1 MAPARLHLRRLSRA
15 LQPQQPPPPYGRR
28 WSIWPAA
35 TPPPSYLDAT
45 NGYLDRVFT
54 DQKLD
59 RNKLHLNTRV
69 VKKHLKK
76 VLAGILIW
84 LVVLLYFRRSRSSMR
99 SSSASAKSSTRS
111 SASVAET
118 RNLDVQPLTLV
129 ATWLGDKDRDV
140 NSFPAWLNSLAVQ
153 TVPVELIWLNFI
165 SEAAPTCLDITK
177 HAAGWKKVRQICVHR
192 DELYAYITNML
203 CTTWECT
210 TAEEKRVKEHM
221 RYLNDS
227 DDNLVLMR
235 VGASVASCQAI
246 TELSTC
252 SLSLATFSETT
263 LRQCGGRGSTR

>member
-35 TPPPSYLDAT
+35 SPPPSYLDAT

-59 RNKLHLNTRV
+59 RIKLHLNTRV
-69 VKKHLKK
+69 LKKHLKK
-76 VLAGILIW
+76 LLASILIW
-84 LVVLLYFRRSRSSMR
+84 LVVLLCFRRNRSP
-99 SSSASAKSSTRS
+99 TRS
-111 SASVAET
+111 SNVSATSSPHSRASIVDS
-118 RNLDVQPLTLV
+118 RNSDVQPLTLV

-140 NSFPAWLNSLAVQ
+140 NSFPAWLNSLATQ
-153 TVPVELIWLNFI
+153 TAPVELIWLNFI

-210 TAEEKRVKEHM
+210 TAEEKRVTEHM
-221 RYLNDS
+221 RYLNHN

-235 VGASVASCQAI
+235 VGANVVFRQAI
-246 TELSTC
+246 AELSLF
-252 SLSLATFSETT
+252 SHSLATSSETT
-263 LRQCGGRGSTR
+263 LRQHGGHGSTR